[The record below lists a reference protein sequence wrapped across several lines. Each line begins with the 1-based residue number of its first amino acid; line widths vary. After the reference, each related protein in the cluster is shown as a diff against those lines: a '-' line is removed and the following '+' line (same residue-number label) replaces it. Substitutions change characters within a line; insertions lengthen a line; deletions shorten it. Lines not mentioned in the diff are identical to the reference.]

1 MDKHGEERYDSARG
15 GVGVITAHLDG
26 RELFFHVK
34 SAADGG
40 PVLKAGDTVTYEV
53 VQGKDG
59 QFYAIN
65 LEVVENDRSE
75 TLIGISP
82 DLML

>member
-1 MDKHGEERYDSARG
+1 MDKHGEERYDAARG
-15 GVGVITAHLDG
+15 GIGVITAHVDG

-40 PVLKAGDTVTYEV
+40 PTLRAGDTVAYDV
-53 VQGKDG
+53 VQGADG

-65 LEVVENDRSE
+65 LEVVENDLSG
-75 TLIGISP
+75 TA
-82 DLML
+82 